1 MLFLFI
7 CLVYYYVT
15 IIYDLLVINR
25 SSFTRRLH
33 QPSFGWPFRLPPHG
47 TLIGTPWV
55 VRRSPQIRASPWP
68 TAGRLRWLFCVFPAG
83 ICLTLL
89 RWWRRWTPKRTPAPS
104 LSHPL
109 QFWRSKEVPL
119 FIFLKEKEKKKKEW
133 FCCWWW
139 WFSFVREFKSF
150 IFRKENKQTCAIY
163 LSPRKVHIFF
173 NLEELLHEQWNKES
187 IRQTAKTPNKRPNP
201 KKKQITVSQQDSWD
215 PAT

>member
-1 MLFLFI
+1 LFI

-133 FCCWWW
+133 FCCCWW

-163 LSPRKVHIFF
+163 LSPRRYIYF
-173 NLEELLHEQWNKES
+173 S
-187 IRQTAKTPNKRPNP
+187 IWRNSSTSNGINIAYAKLPKRQTNAQTQKKTK
-201 KKKQITVSQQDSWD
+201 TVSQQDS
-215 PAT
+215 PGCAYKTRT